1 MTKFMLIVW
10 VCSFLGSQTKCLP
23 PIEFN
28 ILYNS
33 WYECSRGALQESTKI
48 LSKLGYKYVN
58 KNQIGMSYSCKEVSS
73 I

>member
-1 MTKFMLIVW
+1 MKFVLIIW
-10 VCSFLGSQTKCLP
+10 MCSFLGNSPTCLP

-58 KNQIGMSYSCKEVSS
+58 KNQIGMSYSCKKVP
-73 I
+73 II

>member
-1 MTKFMLIVW
+1 MKFILIVW
-10 VCSFLGSQTKCLP
+10 VCSFLGSQTACLP

-33 WYECSRGALQESTKI
+33 WYECSRSAHQESTKI

-58 KNQIGMSYSCKEVSS
+58 KNQIGMSYSCKEVPS